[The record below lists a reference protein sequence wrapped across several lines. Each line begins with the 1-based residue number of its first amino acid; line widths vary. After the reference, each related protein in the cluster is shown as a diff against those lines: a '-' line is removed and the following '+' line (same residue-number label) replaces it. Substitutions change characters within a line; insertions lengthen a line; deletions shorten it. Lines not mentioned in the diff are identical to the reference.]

1 MEEPEPCAHEEGLI
15 NRGQGSRAS
24 TCGRLFPHQAQEM
37 GGRVSTPTAG
47 LLCRGRGILSPTSAA
62 GYPALGRAEAPGRLL
77 TRLMKWI

>member
-37 GGRVSTPTAG
+37 GGRVSTPIAG
-47 LLCRGRGILSPTSAA
+47 LLCRGRGILSPDLRCWVPSTWQSRGSWAFA
-62 GYPALGRAEAPGRLL
+62 D
-77 TRLMKWI
+77 